1 MKRLT
6 RDQAAVIGAFTGI
19 LAGPFSDMHRYIEK
33 VLGHFTRVVEHLLLK
48 ALPMRRGIHIEQNR
62 FDVNLFPPALAENSI
77 QFCRNLRE
85 TVLAVG
91 GDDPFRGFLRPYL
104 DLGDLPFRP

>member
-33 VLGHFTRVVEHLLLK
+33 VLGHFTRVVEHLLHRDVGDPPLDH
-48 ALPMRRGIHIEQNR
+48 ALDPVVLQTDRVLDGAGRQPTGRRGPRRHDHHVPFNDE
-62 FDVNLFPPALAENSI
+62 DPVG
-77 QFCRNLRE
+77 
-85 TVLAVG
+85 VG
-91 GDDPFRGFLRPYL
+91 GSPGS
-104 DLGDLPFRP
+104 GGWAG